1 MPPKARM
8 QPRAKGS
15 EAKGKSKPLAR
26 RWTLLKR
33 PAKRIRE
40 RWTQFLKKVQMTM
53 VLEVEYGH
61 WGLQRQQPLLR
72 LQPRHRGLLQRPRL
86 QQMLGLAMKN
96 ALLTESCETGQELAA
111 NRGSTVERKVWLG
124 HGTWERSG
132 CQAV

>member
-1 MPPKARM
+1 
-8 QPRAKGS
+8 
-15 EAKGKSKPLAR
+15 
-26 RWTLLKR
+26 
-33 PAKRIRE
+33 
-40 RWTQFLKKVQMTM
+40 M

-61 WGLQRQQPLLR
+61 WHDGPHMGQQALGLQRQQPLLR